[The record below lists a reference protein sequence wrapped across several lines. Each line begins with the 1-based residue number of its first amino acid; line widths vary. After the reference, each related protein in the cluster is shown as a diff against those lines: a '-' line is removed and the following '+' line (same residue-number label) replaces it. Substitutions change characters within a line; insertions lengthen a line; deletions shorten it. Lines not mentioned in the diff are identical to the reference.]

1 MIEYKIRV
9 GIPMENTGREQHM
22 AGKGNLLRDIYN
34 E

>member
-9 GIPMENTGREQHM
+9 GIPMGNTGREQYM
-22 AGKGNLLRDIYN
+22 EGKENLLRDIYN

>member
-1 MIEYKIRV
+1 MVEYKIRV
-9 GIPMENTGREQHM
+9 GILTGNTGREQHM

>member
-1 MIEYKIRV
+1 MIEYKIRG
-9 GIPMENTGREQHM
+9 GIPMGNTGREQYM

>member
-9 GIPMENTGREQHM
+9 GILTGNSGRVQYM
-22 AGKGNLLRDIYN
+22 AGKGNLRREIDN

>member
-9 GIPMENTGREQHM
+9 GIPMGNTGQEQYM
-22 AGKGNLLRDIYN
+22 AGKGNLRREIDN

>member
-9 GIPMENTGREQHM
+9 GIPMRKFGQEQYM
-22 AGKGNLLRDIYN
+22 AGKGNLRREIDN

>member
-9 GIPMENTGREQHM
+9 GIPMGNSGWVQYI

>member
-9 GIPMENTGREQHM
+9 GILTGNAGREQYM

>member
-9 GIPMENTGREQHM
+9 GISMGNSGREQYM

>member
-9 GIPMENTGREQHM
+9 GIPMGNSGREQYM